1 MTTENLSPADA
12 GTSGR
17 AKKEVGATNTLLDA
31 TPNQA
36 KQESKQKLPKW
47 VKLAEAFGGDV
58 EIIRLGRGGVK

>member
-1 MTTENLSPADA
+1 MTSNLSPADA

-17 AKKEVGATNTLLDA
+17 AKQVGATNTLPNA

-36 KQESKQKLPKW
+36 KQDSKQKLPKW
-47 VKLAEAFGGDV
+47 VKLAEAFGGDL